1 MLHVA
6 AEGEAVKVWR
16 SGVHHFRLPLELPQ
30 FKRATAL
37 AKQKS
42 RPDPWVIPARFAM
55 RLADA
60 QQRVLLLDYDGT
72 LAPFA
77 PDRGAAFPYAG
88 VAHLLERIMK
98 TTGTRVALISG
109 RPARDVPRLIGINPA
124 PEVWGS
130 HGLERLHPDG
140 RYEMPEIENE
150 ILGYLGQAVAELESL
165 GLRQVTETKP
175 GAVAVHWRWLPSSKL
190 EEVKAT
196 AYRVMSRG
204 TRNPALQLELFDG
217 GLELRIR
224 GRNKG
229 DAVRTILSEMD
240 TDVAVAYLGDD
251 VSDED
256 AFRALC
262 GKGLSVVVTPKYR
275 FSAAEVWLKPP
286 DDLIH
291 FLLDWVTACEG
302 EL

>member
-1 MLHVA
+1 M
-6 AEGEAVKVWR
+6 
-16 SGVHHFRLPLELPQ
+16 HHFRLSLDLPQ
-30 FKRATAL
+30 FKRVATPAL
-37 AKQKS
+37 AERKS
-42 RPDPWVIPARFAM
+42 RPNPWVIPSTFAM
-55 RLADA
+55 RLVDA

-77 PDRGAAFPYAG
+77 PDRVNAFPYTG
-88 VAHLLERIMK
+88 VPQLLEQIMK

-109 RPARDVPRLIGINPA
+109 RPAHDVPRLIGIDPA

-140 RYEMPEIENE
+140 RYEMPEIRRE
-150 ILGYLGQAVAELESL
+150 ILDCLEGVVVELESL

-175 GAVAVHWRWLPSSKL
+175 GAIAVHWRWLPSSKL

-204 TRNPALQLELFDG
+204 TRNPSLKLELFDG
-217 GLELRIR
+217 GLELRTR

-229 DAVRTILSEMD
+229 DAVRTILSEID
-240 TDVAVAYLGDD
+240 TDVPVAYLGDD
-251 VSDED
+251 VTDED

-262 GKGLSVVVTPKYR
+262 GKGLSVLVTPKYR
-275 FSAAEVWLKPP
+275 FSAAQIWLKPP
-286 DDLIH
+286 DDLIR
-291 FLLDWVTACEG
+291 FLGDWVTACEG
-302 EL
+302 QL